1 MRSLGSRPWLAGL
14 ALCALA
20 GCYKNIPPVLAPE
33 RPVLEVA
40 ASFDATWTAV
50 IDLFAEQHIGIQ
62 LLDKPSGL
70 IVAVPFEVPP
80 DSAVLWASC
89 GGFKRGIEPEVIF
102 LVTHAEYNIRV
113 RARAPGSTIRV
124 TAKWITRNPEGADRP
139 KEAVCETTNVW
150 ESEFEALVRA
160 AAQRVPGL

>member
-1 MRSLGSRPWLAGL
+1 MLLTVAV
-14 ALCALA
+14 LA
-20 GCYKNIPPVLAPE
+20 GCYKTIPPVLAPE

-40 ASFDATWTAV
+40 ASFDATWDAV

-80 DSAVLWASC
+80 DSAVRWASC

-102 LVTHAEYNIRV
+102 LATHAEYNIRV
-113 RARAPGSTIRV
+113 RAPAPGSTIRV
-124 TAKWITRNPEGADRP
+124 TARWTTRNPDDSGRP
-139 KEAVCETTNVW
+139 KEAVCETTNEW
-150 ESEFEALVRA
+150 ESGFESRVRA
-160 AAQRVPGL
+160 VAERAL

>member
-1 MRSLGSRPWLAGL
+1 M
-14 ALCALA
+14 A

-33 RPVLEVA
+33 RQILEVA
-40 ASFDATWTAV
+40 ASFDATWNAV

-80 DSAVLWASC
+80 DSAVRWASC

-102 LVTHAEYNIRV
+102 LATHAEYNIRV

-124 TAKWITRNPEGADRP
+124 RAKWITRNSEDSGRP
-139 KEAVCETTNVW
+139 KEAVCETTNGW
-150 ESEFEALVRA
+150 EAEFEGRVRA
-160 AAQRVPGL
+160 AAER